1 MKKTQLLDLFKKGE
15 FKMKDVLRQWVPK
28 KDTSQHL
35 LDQLARLT
43 QQKNKRSLRFQHQF
57 QLFIKGQ
64 LSSKELVSFVNSV
77 RELEGI
83 HTKCDTHF
91 KEALASGMINQ
102 SYYQDMHK
110 KPWIQTI
117 KPMIAQVN
125 KRLDDSPYLQ
135 SLQKQPSS
143 TDSVTHQ
150 KKMEALYLL
159 IVFSNA
165 VSLIGFSIWVVVG
178 DIL

>member
-1 MKKTQLLDLFKKGE
+1 MKETI
-15 FKMKDVLRQWVPK
+15 RQWIQK

-35 LDQLARLT
+35 LDQIARLT

-57 QLFIKGQ
+57 HLFMKGQ
-64 LSSKELVSFVNSV
+64 LSSKELVSFVNGL
-77 RELEGI
+77 RELEHI
-83 HTKCDTHF
+83 HAKCDHQF

-117 KPMIAQVN
+117 QPMIAQVE
-125 KRLDDSPYLQ
+125 KRLDDSPYLR
-135 SLQKQPSS
+135 SLQKRQPSGNQAA
-143 TDSVTHQ
+143 HQ

-159 IVFSNA
+159 IIFSNA
-165 VSLIGFSIWVVVG
+165 VSLIGFSIWVIVG
-178 DIL
+178 DVI